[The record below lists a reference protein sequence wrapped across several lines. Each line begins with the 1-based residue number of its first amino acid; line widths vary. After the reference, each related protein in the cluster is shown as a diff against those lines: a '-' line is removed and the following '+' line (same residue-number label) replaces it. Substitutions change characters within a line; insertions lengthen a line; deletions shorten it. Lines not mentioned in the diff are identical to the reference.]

1 MAPSARTCY
10 LSAGVKANGGY
21 PRRAPP
27 SVEVTSMGSNTW
39 RVKVTCEKGPRTLD
53 RLVAR
58 IEQAG
63 LLLLHVDISVHEPLL
78 NLNSVA
84 SLQTE
89 DEHSMTLDPSS
100 LRESLLQIINEEL
113 HS

>member
-1 MAPSARTCY
+1 
-10 LSAGVKANGGY
+10 
-21 PRRAPP
+21 
-27 SVEVTSMGSNTW
+27 MGSNTW

-58 IEQAG
+58 IEEAG

-78 NLNSVA
+78 NLHSVA

-89 DEHSMTLDPSS
+89 DEHSMALDPSS

>member
-1 MAPSARTCY
+1 
-10 LSAGVKANGGY
+10 
-21 PRRAPP
+21 
-27 SVEVTSMGSNTW
+27 MGSNTW
-39 RVKVTCEKGPRTLD
+39 RMKVTCEKGPRTLD

-78 NLNSVA
+78 NLHSVA
-84 SLQTE
+84 SLQTDE
-89 DEHSMTLDPSS
+89 EHSTTFDPSS
-100 LRESLLQIINEEL
+100 LRESLLQIINDEL